1 MPPDECDAYP
11 VKGVCTDGSETE
23 SAAHAETPGLRRIPV
38 AVLLSTALRPEFD
51 EFDGLNTV

>member
-11 VKGVCTDGSETE
+11 VKGVGSETE

-38 AVLLSTALRPEFD
+38 AFLLSTALRPEFD